1 MVHELWGLQLE
12 NDQYYMKI
20 AYTHFGRPG
29 QPGLSP
35 LTPLSRIANNYF
47 KSISKNYSVYRRAFC
62 ETMILECMITQ
73 NTPTLSP
80 AIF

>member
-1 MVHELWGLQLE
+1 
-12 NDQYYMKI
+12 MKM
-20 AYTHFGRPG
+20 AYILFGRPG
-29 QPGLSP
+29 QPGLFH

-62 ETMILECMITQ
+62 EIMILEYMIIQ